1 MIRLH
6 NRSKALA
13 NPIIVDGIGRTGKFF
28 LGKILCGL
36 ENIEYYQYISV
47 LEHIPYLNSL
57 GCINEDAAIS
67 LLQINIDEHAYNML
81 VGRNINL
88 RYDDGSSVSN
98 SLESEL
104 YHTRANT
111 SVDNDGI
118 RNNKYQ
124 NRLSP
129 FITHETFPN
138 INIFFK
144 AFSNIKVVLLRRH
157 PIDVVHSWFLRGWG
171 HRFEQDDVLAF
182 IPLISNGN
190 LHFPWYVNGWEEEY
204 YSISEAERIIKCIDI
219 IMSLENKA
227 YKSLSKKQ
235 QKNVIVV
242 RYENLVEKT
251 DEEIHRLENYLS
263 RKSSNRM
270 IDIVLNEKC
279 PKKIPIKNRMEKMR
293 DISNNASKKYI
304 DLLLARVD
312 AYESDSAIF

>member
-1 MIRLH
+1 
-6 NRSKALA
+6 
-13 NPIIVDGIGRTGKFF
+13 
-28 LGKILCGL
+28 
-36 ENIEYYQYISV
+36 
-47 LEHIPYLNSL
+47 L

-304 DLLLARVD
+304 DLLLSRVKS
-312 AYESDSAIF
+312 YESSSSFL